1 MQQALSSIEKR
12 YAGDLFTAGAI
23 TEKPPLIHDEPEMI
37 VTSASP
43 AEQKPTG
50 KPLDDAQVMRS
61 ARITLTADGDAA
73 PAGGLRPISYAPSVG
88 DAALG
93 ARPHVLMKPYAV
105 KAEDCTALPF
115 PEVGPMGV
123 QLFMHFGEEQLLSAF
138 IESQA
143 VVAAKIQVQYV
154 EKSEPVIWMARALA
168 SVPAE
173 HLVLVPWISPL
184 VRIVDD
190 KTDKGIVLDSIKCPK
205 HLLGGLPVV
214 AVVKV
219 ACPSLDD
226 EVLFAARSPLSGK
239 QSFSEASSPFW
250 CVQEAVEGDAALVN
264 MECRMATVD
273 FTTASFKIDD
283 RPLKR
288 NKNHQVAGQLSCL
301 DELETLEAK

>member
-1 MQQALSSIEKR
+1 MN
-12 YAGDLFTAGAI
+12 
-23 TEKPPLIHDEPEMI
+23 
-37 VTSASP
+37 
-43 AEQKPTG
+43 
-50 KPLDDAQVMRS
+50 
-61 ARITLTADGDAA
+61 
-73 PAGGLRPISYAPSVG
+73 
-88 DAALG
+88 
-93 ARPHVLMKPYAV
+93 PYAV
-105 KAEDCTALPF
+105 KAEDRTALPF
-115 PEVGPMGV
+115 LEVGPTGV

-173 HLVLVPWISPL
+173 HLVLVPWVSPL

-190 KTDKGIVLDSIKCPK
+190 KTDKGIVLDSIKRPN

-250 CVQEAVEGDAALVN
+250 CVQEAVEGDTALVN

-301 DELETLEAK
+301 DELKTLEAK